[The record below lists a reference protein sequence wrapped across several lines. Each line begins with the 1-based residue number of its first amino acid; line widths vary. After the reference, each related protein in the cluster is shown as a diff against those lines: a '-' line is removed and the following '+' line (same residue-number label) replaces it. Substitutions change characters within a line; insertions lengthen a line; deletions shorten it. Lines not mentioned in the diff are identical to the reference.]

1 MATKSTPDRVPE
13 VVSIALSF
21 ILFIELTTLCYLPT
35 IPLLFLMIS
44 YPSMR
49 KKNVISVLLDAVVPA
64 VTTIGI

>member
-21 ILFIELTTLCYLPT
+21 ILFIALTTLCYLPT